1 MKFKQGQRGICK
13 LTEEGIKHYEGS
25 VSYDLTN
32 EVFDYE
38 VVFLGRMD
46 IHSRTYRLTFRVH
59 PLHFEDDWEEI

>member
-13 LTEEGIKHYEGS
+13 LTEEGIKHYEGC
-25 VSYDLTN
+25 VSFNLEN
-32 EVFDYE
+32 EIFDYE

-46 IHSRTYRLTFRVH
+46 IRSRNYDVTFRVH